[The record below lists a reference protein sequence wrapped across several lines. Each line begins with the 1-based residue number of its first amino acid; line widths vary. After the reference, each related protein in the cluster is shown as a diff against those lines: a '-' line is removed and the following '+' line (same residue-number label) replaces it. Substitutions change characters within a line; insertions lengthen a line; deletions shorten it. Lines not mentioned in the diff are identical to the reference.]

1 MTNDTIIEINK
12 LLEKKG
18 ELFKRFEVLTHEA
31 IDAGLTSFAD
41 MLIER
46 SAIIVEANEIQ
57 SRIDR
62 LTEGYHNPDA
72 MRAALFNRCD
82 RSRLNEELLPIFDTA
97 QRNFSVINRAIKF
110 NDELIAVVKTNG
122 DEVRENLKINAQ
134 IPKIAKF
141 FQHTERGVLRERT

>member
-1 MTNDTIIEINK
+1 MTNKTIVEIIEF
-12 LLEKKG
+12 LEKKG
-18 ELFKRFEVLTHEA
+18 ELLKKFEVLTHEA
-31 IDAGLTSFAD
+31 IDAGLKSFD
-41 MLIER
+41 NMLIER
-46 SAIIVEANEIQ
+46 SKVISEANEVQ

-62 LTEGYHNPDA
+62 LTEGYHSPDA

-82 RSRLNEELLPIFDTA
+82 RSELSEELLPIFDTA
-97 QRNFSVINRAIKF
+97 QKNFAVINRAIKF

-141 FQHTERGVLRERT
+141 FQHSERGVLRERT